1 VRGQTIEELAIGD
14 FVELTRVAAPD
25 NVAAFLG
32 AIGDDNPVHSD
43 PAFAASTSFE
53 RPIAPGMWTSGLLSA
68 AIGTMLPGPGSIY
81 IKQDL
86 QFLRP
91 VYFGDT
97 ITAHVEIVEM
107 IPERNRVRLSTSC
120 ANSDGEAV
128 LAGGAWVLPPLRPV
142 IYDEPQPRESTPFG
156 VLAPVAWAFRT
167 AAMWYAVVAD
177 GLDHWTDPRSPDPA
191 RRPTATS

>member
-1 VRGQTIEELAIGD
+1 VRGQTIEELAIGE
-14 FVELTRVAAPD
+14 FVELTRVAAPN

-43 PAFAASTSFE
+43 RAFAASTPFE
-53 RPIAPGMWTSGLLSA
+53 QPIAPGMWTSGLLSA

-107 IPERNRVRLSTSC
+107 IPERNRVRLSTTC

-142 IYDEPQPRESTPFG
+142 IYDEPQRRERTPFG
-156 VLAPVAWAFRT
+156 VLALAEWASR
-167 AAMWYAVVAD
+167 AAAVWYAAVAD
-177 GLDHWTDPRSPDPA
+177 GLDYWTGPRSPGLA
-191 RRPTATS
+191 RRPAATS